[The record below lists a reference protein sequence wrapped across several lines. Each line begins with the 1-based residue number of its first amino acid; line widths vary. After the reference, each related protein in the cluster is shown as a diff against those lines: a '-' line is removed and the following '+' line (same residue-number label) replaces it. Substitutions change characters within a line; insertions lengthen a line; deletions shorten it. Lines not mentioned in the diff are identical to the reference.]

1 MKWYSAVLFA
11 LFFIVFL
18 VVPEAVV
25 AESATLEDRGV
36 VSGEPTPAGGIVP
49 AGLDNYSPDGYG
61 SCEFVELVNNVL
73 QFLIGLS
80 ALLAVIVFI
89 YAGYLMV
96 SSRGDVGQIQQAKGL
111 FANVAIGFVL
121 MLSAFLIINTIL
133 SIMVGSGSG
142 ILNWQTIECSY
153 AFESGDPE
161 DYKIV
166 LSSYDPDWIVV
177 APGGI
182 TASSSVGDTAGGTCS
197 VVSNTANACH
207 PNKLGCF
214 GARADD
220 ASQICNIESGG
231 GNIKAVSG
239 TDLCKDKASFSGGLF
254 QINILAHY
262 GSIPGCTNDFFQK
275 TGSGTQGDCLR
286 YAGPSDN
293 PYCAIR
299 NCEIVKD
306 DVYRTCMNA
315 LFDPSFNINK
325 ACSLYNSDGKAFGDW
340 DYSANKCSIN

>member
-1 MKWYSAVLFA
+1 MKRYSIVLFA
-11 LFFIVFL
+11 LFMFAFL
-18 VVPEAVV
+18 VVPEAVI
-25 AESATLEDRGV
+25 AQSATLEDRGV

-49 AGLDNYSPDGYG
+49 AGIDNYSPDGYG

-161 DYKIV
+161 EYKITLEDYTYNEEGIAIDYKDYSAI
-166 LSSYDPDWIVV
+166 
-177 APGGI
+177 GG
-182 TASSSVGDTAGGTCS
+182 SCS
-197 VVSNTANACH
+197 VRTSGSCSVANLEKYF
-207 PNKLGCF
+207 PGKG
-214 GARADD
+214 DE
-220 ASQICNIESGG
+220 ASQVCNKESGG
-231 GNIKAVSG
+231 TPVWSKTDMCADGN
-239 TDLCKDKASFSGGLF
+239 SFSGGWF
-254 QINILAHY
+254 QINIVAHQNR
-262 GSIPGCTNDFFQK
+262 IPGCAGAFTTSPPSK
-275 TGSGTQGDCLR
+275 PQGDCLDR
-286 YAGPSDN
+286 RVNGN
-293 PYCAIR
+293 GVPYCAKWDCR
-299 NCEIVKD
+299 VSDQVKYEQCRK
-306 DVYRTCMNA
+306 VVE
-315 LFDPSFNINK
+315 
-325 ACSLYNSDGKAFGDW
+325 DW
-340 DYSANKCSIN
+340 DVNISIAQELYKESGSDWTPWKITAKQCGVPY